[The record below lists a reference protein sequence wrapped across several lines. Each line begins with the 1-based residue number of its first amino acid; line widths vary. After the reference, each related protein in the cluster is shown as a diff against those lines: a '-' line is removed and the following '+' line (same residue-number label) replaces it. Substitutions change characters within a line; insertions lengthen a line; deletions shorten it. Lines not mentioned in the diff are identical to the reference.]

1 MALSL
6 SDEEFQRKLQ
16 SMPSLA
22 EKNAKK
28 HQPACLSKSAAMI
41 SATNGRI
48 DSQVINSPEEKY
60 ITGESV
66 IVDEI
71 DKSGARMLMANKMQ
85 SELAFAVTRT
95 DVVAFR
101 QTDYILQ
108 EQPYEHTQY
117 CFDLLVDFLNNT
129 AACRTRSAVALPSSA
144 GGVLHRAATLCAA
157 DAIARGQRAACRPRS
172 VVALFSRA
180 GGGPRRTTAM
190 CAAAGASLEMRKPRA
205 PPS

>member
-1 MALSL
+1 MKLNHVQPGRPKVGFNGMQPLHNLSKIMALSL

-129 AACRTRSAVALPSSA
+129 AACRTRSAVALPAALAECCTERPHCVPLTRSREASA
-144 GGVLHRAATLCAA
+144 PHADRAL
-157 DAIARGQRAACRPRS
+157 
-172 VVALFSRA
+172 
-180 GGGPRRTTAM
+180 
-190 CAAAGASLEMRKPRA
+190 
-205 PPS
+205 

>member
-1 MALSL
+1 
-6 SDEEFQRKLQ
+6 
-16 SMPSLA
+16 
-22 EKNAKK
+22 
-28 HQPACLSKSAAMI
+28 MI

-71 DKSGARMLMANKMQ
+71 DKSGARMLMTNKMQ

-101 QTDYILQ
+101 QSDYILQ
-108 EQPYEHTQY
+108 EQPYEH
-117 CFDLLVDFLNNT
+117 NNT

-144 GGVLHRAATLCAA
+144 GGVLHRAAHCVPLTRSREASAPHA
-157 DAIARGQRAACRPRS
+157 DRA
-172 VVALFSRA
+172 L
-180 GGGPRRTTAM
+180 
-190 CAAAGASLEMRKPRA
+190 
-205 PPS
+205 